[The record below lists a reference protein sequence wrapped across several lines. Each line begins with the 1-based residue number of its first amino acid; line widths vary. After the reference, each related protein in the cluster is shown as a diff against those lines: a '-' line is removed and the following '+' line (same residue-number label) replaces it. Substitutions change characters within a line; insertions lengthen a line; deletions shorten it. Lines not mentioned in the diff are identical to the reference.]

1 MGVDV
6 RITPEMELVFCDP
19 ALRKVIKKGRRVGAT
34 HNWILLMVIDGLNNK
49 KYQLWGDTIN
59 SNIDKYFQRFL
70 LPFLN
75 KLPSTYWK
83 WNYQKKELRTINAL
97 INDVNSPD
105 ASIIDFR
112 SCDNPENWEGFG
124 YNRIFLNEA
133 GIILRNRYLYE
144 NAVLPMLLDYPD
156 AELIAA
162 GVPKGKHLK
171 NGEKH
176 PFYEMSEDPKTKTWT
191 FTSYD
196 SPVARK
202 EDIDELVAKY
212 GGPNSPTAQQEIF
225 GEFIDAVSSPFLFQF
240 LETKH
245 VCPVEFD
252 ERLNLYT
259 CWDFNVESTCLLIQ
273 YWKSDVKV
281 LKEYHQR
288 DIVDIC
294 RQIKEEFPSRRM
306 YVNGD
311 ASGNSE
317 NASNETYYDLVRKGL
332 NLGFEQFRVPSA
344 NPSHKNSY
352 LASNEAFKRLNIQID
367 PSCEGLILDC
377 KLVEILEGKGKIEID
392 KSDPQRTHHLDPLRY
407 HIWMEHIDN
416 LNIRE

>member
-1 MGVDV
+1 MSIDV
-6 RITPEMELVFCDP
+6 RITPEMQTVFEDP
-19 ALRKVIKKGRRVGAT
+19 AIRKLVKKGRRVGAT
-34 HNWILLMVIDGLNNK
+34 HNWILLMALDGLERPIT
-49 KYQLWGDTIN
+49 QLWGDTIN
-59 SNIDKYFQRFL
+59 ANIDKYYQRYL
-70 LPFLN
+70 LPFL
-75 KLPSTYWK
+75 KQLPPGSWK
-83 WNYQKKELRTINAL
+83 WNYQKKELRT
-97 INDVNSPD
+97 VNSKTNDLESGD

-112 SCDNPENWEGFG
+112 SSDNPENWEGFG
-124 YNRIFLNEA
+124 YRRIFLNEA

-156 AELIAA
+156 AELICA

-171 NGEKH
+171 NGEQH
-176 PFYEMSEDPKTKTWT
+176 PFYEMSQEVGTKIWT

-202 EDIDELVAKY
+202 EDIDKLVQKY

-225 GEFIDAVSSPFLFQF
+225 GEFIDAVSSPFLHEFN
-240 LETKH
+240 EAKH
-245 VCPVEFD
+245 VQPVEYD
-252 ERLNLYT
+252 EHLNLYT
-259 CWDFNVESTCLLIQ
+259 CWDFNVESTCLIIQ
-273 YWKSDVKV
+273 FYREEIRV

-294 RQIKEEFPSRRM
+294 NQIKEEFPSRRI

-317 NASNETYYDLVRKGL
+317 NASNETYYDLVKKGL
-332 NLGFEQFRVPSA
+332 KIGNSQFRVPNS

-352 LASNEAFKRLNIQID
+352 LASNEAFKRLDIRID

-377 KLVEILEGKGKIEID
+377 KMVEIMEGKGKIEID
-392 KSDPQRTHHLDPLRY
+392 KSDQERTHHLDPLRY

-416 LNIRE
+416 LKIND